1 MVGGAN
7 LAVFVAAS
15 LVLIVT
21 PGPDMLYVIARGIA
35 QGRATAIVASL
46 GISSGLLVHT
56 TLAAFGLS
64 VLLSQSVAAFL
75 VVKYAGAAYLLYL
88 GARAL
93 LSKGD
98 LLLPEGMASV
108 RPGVAFRQGFL
119 SNVLNPKAA
128 LFVQAFLPQFVVPG
142 RGDTVGQVLLLGLL
156 LIAMG
161 LAFHILV
168 AFGAGRLGGW
178 LRRRPRVNAWLRWLT
193 GGTFIGLGLRLA
205 LPDRR

>member
-1 MVGGAN
+1 MVSGAN
-7 LAVFVAAS
+7 LALFVAAS

-46 GISSGLLVHT
+46 GISSGLLVHV
-56 TLAAFGLS
+56 TLATFGLS
-64 VLLSQSVAAFL
+64 VLLSRSLVAFL
-75 VVKYAGAAYLLYL
+75 VVKYIGAAYLLYL
-88 GARAL
+88 GVRTL
-93 LSKGD
+93 LSKGGP
-98 LLLPEGMASV
+98 LLPSSLSPVRSV
-108 RPGVAFRQGFL
+108 VAYRQGFL

-142 RGDTVGQVLLLGLL
+142 RGNAAAQVMLLGLL
-156 LIAMG
+156 LIVMG

-178 LRRRPRVNAWLRWLT
+178 LRRQPRVNAWLRWLT
-193 GGTFIGLGLRLA
+193 GGTFVGLGLRLA
-205 LPDRR
+205 LPERR

>member
-7 LAVFVAAS
+7 LALFVAS
-15 LVLIVT
+15 SIVLIVT
-21 PGPDMLYVIARGIA
+21 PGPDLLYVIARGIA
-35 QGRATAIVASL
+35 QGRATAVVASL
-46 GISSGLLVHT
+46 GISLGLLVHT

-64 VLLSQSVAAFL
+64 VLLSQSVVAFL

-93 LSKGD
+93 LSRSP
-98 LLLPEGMASV
+98 LLLPEGMSPL

-142 RGDTVGQVLLLGLL
+142 EGNTAGQVLLLGLL

-161 LAFHILV
+161 LAFHLLV
-168 AFGAGRLGGW
+168 AAGAGRLGGW
-178 LRRRPRVNAWLRWLT
+178 LRRQPRVSAWLRWLT

>member
-1 MVGGAN
+1 MVSGAS
-7 LAVFVAAS
+7 LAVFIAAS

-46 GISSGLLVHT
+46 GISTGLLVHT

-64 VLLSQSVAAFL
+64 VLLSRSAAAFM
-75 VVKYAGAAYLLYL
+75 VAKYAGAAYLLYL
-88 GARAL
+88 GVRAL
-93 LSKGD
+93 RSKEG
-98 LLLPEGMASV
+98 LLLPSGLSPV
-108 RPGVAFRQGFL
+108 GPVVAYRQGFL

-142 RGDTVGQVLLLGLL
+142 RGHTAAQVLLLGLL
-156 LIAMG
+156 LIVMG

-168 AFGAGRLGGW
+168 AFSAGRLGGW
-178 LRRRPRVNAWLRWLT
+178 LRRQPRVNAWLRWLT

-205 LPDRR
+205 LPERR

>member
-1 MVGGAN
+1 MVSGAN
-7 LAVFVAAS
+7 LAFFVAAS

-46 GISSGLLVHT
+46 GISSGLLVHV

-64 VLLSQSVAAFL
+64 VLLSRSLVAFL
-75 VVKYAGAAYLLYL
+75 VVKYIGAAYLLYL
-88 GARAL
+88 GVRTL
-93 LSKGD
+93 LSKGGP
-98 LLLPEGMASV
+98 LLPGSLSPV
-108 RPGVAFRQGFL
+108 RPAVAYRQGFL

-142 RGDTVGQVLLLGLL
+142 RGNTAAQVMLLGLL
-156 LIAMG
+156 LIVMG

-178 LRRRPRVNAWLRWLT
+178 LRRQPRVNAWLRWLT

-205 LPDRR
+205 LPERR

>member
-1 MVGGAN
+1 MAGGAN

-15 LVLIVT
+15 IVLIVT

-56 TLAAFGLS
+56 MLAAFGLS

-75 VVKYAGAAYLLYL
+75 VVKFAGAAYLLYL
-88 GARAL
+88 GVRAL
-93 LSKGD
+93 LGRGE
-98 LLLPEGMASV
+98 LLLPERMDGV

-128 LFVQAFLPQFVVPG
+128 LFVQAFLPQFVVPE
-142 RGDTVGQVLLLGLL
+142 RGDTAGQVLLLGLL

-161 LAFHILV
+161 
-168 AFGAGRLGGW
+168 
-178 LRRRPRVNAWLRWLT
+178 
-193 GGTFIGLGLRLA
+193 
-205 LPDRR
+205 